1 MPGMGGSPIQLNN
14 PLVVAMFRHS
24 LLVTS
29 VYWILGLG
37 LVILLASMFTRRIY
51 GFNLSEAAQ
60 DEPRSRTY
68 LRWGFGALWLIDG
81 VLQFQPSMPLGL
93 ANFVVAPAADGT
105 PHWLH
110 ALVFDGIGVWNSHPV
125 ALAVGTAWIQVGI
138 GLVLIVSNGVVGR
151 GAAAIS
157 AGWAAMIWL
166 IGNGAGGIFSSS
178 SSILFG
184 WPGATSFYVAAGL
197 WLALDTGRFARH
209 FSRVSTRGLALV
221 LLAGAVVQCLPGRE
235 FWHGGNSN
243 ALTTMTRQMTQ
254 TPQPHWLAWIT
265 NEGGTVAGTLGG
277 GFNVIVVL
285 WLLICA
291 TGMWFSCA
299 RQWRWPVVSL
309 VVGCLVFWII
319 GEDAAIFGGLAT
331 DVNSLPPLALLAWSA
346 SPRLA
351 VAPPRPKRMP
361 PEMRSSSGAVAA
373 IFASAA
379 IVFSVV
385 SMGWASFAGAENTFF
400 LARNGSA
407 SQVNS
412 SAPGFT
418 LTDQFGS
425 PYTLGEHRG
434 HYTLLTF
441 LDPVCWTDCPL
452 LANQLRSVRSSL
464 SPTAPLD
471 IVAVA
476 ADPYHET
483 LANVKHFIAKRH
495 LSSVK
500 NFYFVTSTNLATEQR
515 VWAHYGISVIMKRTD
530 KMSIHSDFM
539 FIIDPRGRLT
549 WIVPDDPLSSWSGE
563 RSAVSELLSLL
574 HQSGLQ

>member
-37 LVILLASMFTRRIY
+37 LAILLASMFTRRIY
-51 GFNLSEAAQ
+51 AFNLSEAAK

-68 LRWGFGALWLIDG
+68 LRWGFGGLWLIDG
-81 VLQFQPSMPLGL
+81 ILQFQPSMPLGL
-93 ANFVVAPAADGT
+93 ANFVVAPTADGT

-110 ALVFDGIGVWNSHPV
+110 VLIIDGIGVWNSHPV

-138 GLVLIVSNGVVGR
+138 GLVLIVSNGLVGR

-157 AGWAAMIWL
+157 AVWAGMIWL
-166 IGNGAGGIFSSS
+166 IGNGAGGIFSST

-184 WPGATSFYVAAGL
+184 WPGATLFYFVAGL
-197 WLALDTGRFARH
+197 WLALDGRLFARS
-209 FSRVSTRGLALV
+209 FSRVTTRLLALLV
-221 LLAGAVVQCLPGRE
+221 LAGAVIQCLPGRQ

-254 TPQPHWLAWIT
+254 TPQPHWLSWLA
-265 NEGGTVAGTLGG
+265 NEGGTLAGTMGG
-277 GFNVIVVL
+277 GFNLIVVA
-285 WLLICA
+285 WLVTCA
-291 TGMWFSCA
+291 VGMWLSVG
-299 RQWRWPVVSL
+299 RHWRWPVFTL
-309 VVGCLVFWII
+309 AIGCLVFWVV
-319 GEDAAIFGGLAT
+319 GEDVAIFGGLAT
-331 DVNSLPPLALLAWSA
+331 DVNSLPPLVVLAWCA

-351 VAPPRPKRMP
+351 GAVSRPKRMP
-361 PEMRSSSGAVAA
+361 QEMRSSSGAVAA

-379 IVFSVV
+379 IIVSVV
-385 SMGWASFAGAENTFF
+385 SMGWASLAGAENTFF
-400 LARNGSA
+400 LAQNGSA

-412 SAPGFT
+412 PAPGFT
-418 LTDQFGS
+418 LTDQFAR
-425 PYTLGEHRG
+425 PYSLGEHQG

-464 SPTAPLD
+464 SSNAPLD

-483 LANVKHFIAKRH
+483 LANVRHFIAKRD
-495 LSSVK
+495 LSGVK
-500 NFYFVTSTNLATEQR
+500 DFHFVTSTTLSSVRA
-515 VWAHYGISVIMKRTD
+515 VWNDYGISVTMKPTD
-530 KMSIHSDFM
+530 KMSIHADFM
-539 FIIDPRGRLT
+539 FIIDPRGRLK
-549 WIVPDDPLSSWSGE
+549 WVIPDDPLSSWSGE

-574 HQSGLQ
+574 HQSGVH